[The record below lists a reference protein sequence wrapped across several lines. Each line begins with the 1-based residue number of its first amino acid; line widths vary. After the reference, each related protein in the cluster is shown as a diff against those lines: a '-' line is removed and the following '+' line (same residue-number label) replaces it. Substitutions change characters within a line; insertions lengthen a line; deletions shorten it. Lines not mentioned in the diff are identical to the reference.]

1 MKSIKKDPV
10 QVQGGIFRGKLHGPG
25 PGMDAAIYLDSILP
39 DNGQRFM
46 FGTIQEGRHYG
57 FHPDF

>member
-1 MKSIKKDPV
+1 M
-10 QVQGGIFRGKLHGPG
+10 G
-25 PGMDAAIYLDSILP
+25 AAIYLDSVFP